1 MIVLQ
6 FKQQIRVTEQTDLAH
21 SDTHIKAQYL
31 QREVLPMPHVVAV
44 VLKTLTQ
51 RTRQT
56 HLQRSRMLNTSG
68 HQRKEPTPMRPAQQ
82 QPKIRINKQILIR
95 IKITPKFRKR
105 AVSPF
110 LKQLLTKSYSQTNT
124 A

>member
-68 HQRKEPTPMRPAQQ
+68 HQRKEPTPSNSKFSKASRWQAYKQ
-82 QPKIRINKQILIR
+82 RKQIL
-95 IKITPKFRKR
+95 KLPQK
-105 AVSPF
+105 
-110 LKQLLTKSYSQTNT
+110 
-124 A
+124 